1 MQQVLPA
8 AVTDGINERVDE
20 ALGAAAAAAA
30 EHVLPRAL
38 VVGQEFDNFQLTVL
52 DKCHAPLTRAPRGRP
67 AKKKRRN
74 AGEMPGRP
82 KKGHALEDY
91 RTFS

>member
-8 AVTDGINERVDE
+8 AVTDGINERIDE
-20 ALGAAAAAAA
+20 ALGAAAAAGA
-30 EHVLPRAL
+30 EHVLPPAL
-38 VVGQEFDNFQLTVL
+38 VVGQEFDNFQCW
-52 DKCHAPLTRAPRGRP
+52 KNCHAPLTRAPRGRP
-67 AKKKRRN
+67 AKKKRGN
-74 AGEMPGRP
+74 AGEMPGRL